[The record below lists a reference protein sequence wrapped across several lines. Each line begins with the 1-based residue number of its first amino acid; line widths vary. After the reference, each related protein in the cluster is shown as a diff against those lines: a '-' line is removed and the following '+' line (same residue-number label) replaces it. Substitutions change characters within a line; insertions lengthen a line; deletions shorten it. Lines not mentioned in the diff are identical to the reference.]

1 MFWRAHRSL
10 ASPEV
15 LLITDQIQMPAMSA
29 MSAVKAVQAH
39 YSKAG
44 ITARGNRQALPEKL
58 YGITK

>member
-1 MFWRAHRSL
+1 L

-15 LLITDQIQMPAMSA
+15 LLITDQIQMPAMPA

-58 YGITK
+58 YDITK